1 MNNDPTQTAKA
12 TQEFD
17 FNAKEHAL
25 EFGKTKLMT
34 KRQASKQLKVAA
46 AEDLEGGHAA
56 FGDVHEL

>member
-1 MNNDPTQTAKA
+1 MNNDPEQTAKA

-34 KRQASKQLKVAA
+34 KRQAIKY
-46 AEDLEGGHAA
+46 
-56 FGDVHEL
+56 

>member
-34 KRQASKQLKVAA
+34 KRQASN
-46 AEDLEGGHAA
+46 
-56 FGDVHEL
+56 